1 LTENWLKIGWKLAE
15 NWPRKW
21 TIVGWKMVG
30 KWSKNGLN
38 WLEIGWKSIENTRTQ
53 NENPN
58 WIQLESNSFGEILLG
73 ENVQINK
80 YISLK
85 IRKLNLLLIDWTTP
99 QECAKLMNLPVS
111 DSSSPPPT
119 LFQTD
124 LSLLAQLIHSFTTK
138 SDGNFHR
145 KTNSKSL
152 ERSERRR
159 NVFQVE
165 LFLIVERPARNL
177 PCSSGLLSLGNQKLV
192 STGILRAGELVPSAI
207 YPRQRQRLSLPI
219 AVPIARAMGARMG
232 RAWSRQ
238 CHLAPGKCTG
248 SAEVSTRG
256 GGRCRG
262 QRRRPHR
269 GLNAPL
275 PNEFQSFFFENELMI
290 IILKLIPGFS
300 GLFENV
306 FLCDSSTRNWT

>member
-1 LTENWLKIGWKLAE
+1 MSLMSNYRVQNDRSRICIFPQQMAPTAAS
-15 NWPRKW
+15 PRLW
-21 TIVGWKMVG
+21 FFL
-30 KWSKNGLN
+30 SASHL
-38 WLEIGWKSIENTRTQ
+38 
-53 NENPN
+53 
-58 WIQLESNSFGEILLG
+58 
-73 ENVQINK
+73 
-80 YISLK
+80 
-85 IRKLNLLLIDWTTP
+85 
-99 QECAKLMNLPVS
+99 VS
-111 DSSSPPPT
+111 DWSFVT
-119 LFQTD
+119 C
-124 LSLLAQLIHSFTTK
+124 SLLAQLIHSFTTK

-248 SAEVSTRG
+248 SAEGSTRG